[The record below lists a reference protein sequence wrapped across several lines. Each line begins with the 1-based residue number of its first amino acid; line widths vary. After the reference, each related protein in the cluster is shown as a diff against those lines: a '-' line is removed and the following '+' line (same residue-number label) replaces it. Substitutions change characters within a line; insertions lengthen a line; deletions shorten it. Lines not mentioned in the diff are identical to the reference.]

1 MILPVLS
8 TGALTAASVS
18 PVISPSRLACGFI
31 SYLVKQSAYKEL
43 RFFRDYARKKWPLK
57 GSKDADNLYR
67 FQVSGFGCQ
76 EGESQNP
83 ETSYETTS
91 FITKM

>member
-1 MILPVLS
+1 MKVLHVYSQIFLKSAS
-8 TGALTAASVS
+8 T
-18 PVISPSRLACGFI
+18 
-31 SYLVKQSAYKEL
+31 YLVKQSAYKEL
-43 RFFRDYARKKWPLK
+43 RFFRDYAREKWPLK

-83 ETSYETTS
+83 ET
-91 FITKM
+91 